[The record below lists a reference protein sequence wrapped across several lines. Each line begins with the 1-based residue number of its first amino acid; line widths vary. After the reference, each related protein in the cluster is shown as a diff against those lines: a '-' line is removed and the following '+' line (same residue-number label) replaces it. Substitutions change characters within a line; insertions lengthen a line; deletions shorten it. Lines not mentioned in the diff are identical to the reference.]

1 MTMSNDPDQIRAE
14 IEQTRANLSNDVN
27 TLTDTV
33 TPSHVAKRQV
43 DKARGAVVGVKERV
57 MGSAADLGSSASDKA
72 SSVTGKAS
80 GMGSAVTDKASN
92 VGGAVSGAP
101 STVKSRAAGNPLA
114 AGLIAAGVGWLVGSM
129 MPVSEREKQA
139 ATQVKDQVKDTAMP
153 LVTDAAKEVADNL
166 KEPAQEAVE
175 SVKETATDAA
185 TTVKEE
191 GKSSAQ
197 DVQGQ
202 AVDAKDT
209 IQESRS

>member
-33 TPSHVAKRQV
+33 TPSNVAKRQV
-43 DKARGAVVGVKERV
+43 DKARAGVVGVKERV

-72 SSVTGKAS
+72 SNMTGTVADKAS
-80 GMGSAVTDKASN
+80 DMGSAVT
-92 VGGAVSGAP
+92 GAP
-101 STVKSRAAGNPLA
+101 TTVKNRAAGNPLA
-114 AGLIAAGVGWLVGSM
+114 AGLVAVGLGWLVGSL

-139 ATQVKDQVKDTAMP
+139 ATQAKDTVKETAAP
-153 LVTDAAKEVADNL
+153 VVTDAVKEVADNL
-166 KEPAQEAVE
+166 KQPAQEAVE
-175 SVKETATDAA
+175 SVKETAADAA
-185 TTVKEE
+185 QTVKEE
-191 GKSSAQ
+191 GQASAQ

-209 IQESRS
+209 IKDSRS

>member
-33 TPSHVAKRQV
+33 TPSNVAKRQV
-43 DKARGAVVGVKERV
+43 DKARAGVVGVKERV

-72 SSVTGKAS
+72 SNMTGTVADKAS
-80 GMGSAVTDKASN
+80 DMGSAVT
-92 VGGAVSGAP
+92 GAP
-101 STVKSRAAGNPLA
+101 TPVKNRAAGNPLA
-114 AGLIAAGVGWLVGSM
+114 AGLVAVGLGWLVGSL

-139 ATQVKDQVKDTAMP
+139 ATQAKDTVKETAAP
-153 LVTDAAKEVADNL
+153 VVTDAVKEVADNL
-166 KEPAQEAVE
+166 KQPAQEAVE
-175 SVKETATDAA
+175 SVKETAADAA
-185 TTVKEE
+185 QTVKEE
-191 GKSSAQ
+191 GQASAQ

-209 IQESRS
+209 IKDSRS

>member
-1 MTMSNDPDQIRAE
+1 MTTSNDPDQIRAE
-14 IEQTRANLSNDVN
+14 IERTRANLSNDVN
-27 TLTDTV
+27 QLTDTV

-43 DKARGAVVGVKERV
+43 DKAKGAVVGVKERV
-57 MGSAADLGSSASDKA
+57 MGSAADLHSSASDKA
-72 SSVTGKAS
+72 SNVAGKAS
-80 GMGSAVTDKASN
+80 DMGSAVT
-92 VGGAVSGAP
+92 GAP

-114 AGLIAAGVGWLVGSM
+114 AGLIAVGVGWLVGSL

-139 ATQVKDQVKDTAMP
+139 ATQVKDTAMP
-153 LVTDAAKEVADNL
+153 MVSDAAKEVAENL
-166 KEPAQEAVE
+166 KPAAQEAVE
-175 SVKETATDAA
+175 SVKETAADAA
-185 TTVKEE
+185 ETVKEE

>member
-1 MTMSNDPDQIRAE
+1 MTTSNDPDQIRAE

-43 DKARGAVVGVKERV
+43 EKARGAVVGVKDKV
-57 MGSAADLGSSASDKA
+57 MGSASDLGSSASDKA
-72 SSVTGKAS
+72 SHVS
-80 GMGSAVTDKASN
+80 DKASN
-92 VGGAVSGAP
+92 VGTAVTGAP
-101 STVKSRAAGNPLA
+101 QTVKNRASGNPLA
-114 AGLIAAGVGWLVGSM
+114 AGLIAVGVGWLVGSM
-129 MPVSEREKQA
+129 LPVSEREKQA
-139 ATQVKDQVKDTAMP
+139 ATQVKETAMP
-153 LVTDAAKEVADNL
+153 MVSDAAKEVAENL
-166 KEPAQEAVE
+166 KPAAQEAVE

-185 TTVKEE
+185 ATVKEE

-202 AVDAKDT
+202 AADAKDT